1 MKIPIE
7 EIIKSISDQLRSL
20 QQDIKKRYSIGDTS
34 IAWIAELHIQQL
46 LNIVFEAE
54 YKLYNLNYKKPNY
67 PSVDLA
73 DSINGIAWQITIT
86 NDKKGVK
93 NKINHTLETFFK
105 NRYKDEYPDLRNI
118 NKLHLFIATGIP
130 PELTDNDI
138 PLNVNTEKG
147 QIDIDKSLFNYKHIW
162 DFDKL
167 IDKILQI
174 DNTITLTKIEQA
186 ITGIINRPHQYPYS
200 FNLDFIPRTISSSI
214 EYRKD
219 FTLECFNDKT
229 KHIAIL
235 ANAGEG
241 KTTFIDHLANQ
252 LALDENVLCIK
263 VRLIAYVNS
272 LTELI
277 NTECKNWKYCYKSI
291 KLVIIFDGLDEVDNS
306 QFDKVYKE
314 INNFIKSNPN
324 INVITSC
331 RTNFF
336 PLEVN
341 DDHNNDF
348 PSKIYFL
355 DRISE
360 DNRVDFIRYKLGA
373 DTEVFLSTLTN
384 SGLKTLIE
392 TPFFLVELLTL
403 YLSDKILPESRV
415 DFLQKLV
422 KRQFL
427 YENQKVGTIKS
438 FIKNNKAKIDNEFKK
453 LAFFMQYSGV
463 NKLKDEELQELIPET
478 LLLDSL
484 KRILLEPI
492 NETCDT
498 WRFKHNNFMEY
509 YAALCLK
516 EVDWNTLKSTI
527 LIPRHHKLR
536 PRWLNT
542 VSFYFTLADE
552 DDLSFKELSEW
563 LIRHDNSSLVKFEA
577 DKIPCSAKTS
587 VLQKLI
593 DKHKGDN
600 LRIWGDGYTIN
611 DLARFIDIN
620 NNNNALELL
629 LSYLKPDDICEDLKI
644 DIIEIVNTRDNI
656 SPYKTTITDL
666 YSSLYPVFYKTSIG
680 SRIIEGLHKWKI
692 YNSNITNNLT
702 KNTLDLKA
710 VSSLSILIDYL
721 GDVKKYTL
729 SATFLIN
736 TLDAVLNEN
745 SLGTVYY
752 YPKLIKQVKSA
763 TLFNE
768 FLLKLME
775 FKNERSEYKIWDK
788 EENWKDLFSVI
799 NEKAFELFE
808 NEKDYQNTYINLINY
823 LGSKL
828 SYFSKDLS
836 QILHLKP
843 YLIRLNDN
851 DNLFE
856 LHLREAA
863 NSNEWDKSHFC
874 IPAMLYEPERITSVF
889 DLYDSKGIDDWKIY
903 RFGNALRSF
912 DQDMYDQFYSSLNVR
927 YNNAFVPKPDPWKVQ
942 RKEKRKLKL
951 ELLLDKQ
958 RFITYLKQVFN
969 DFHDPITYD
978 AIHQMEYY
986 DYERPIAP
994 HLEIIL
1000 NLLRDF
1006 IKKDSSEKKDHI
1018 LSTIEKEENWKW
1030 YQLNYYFN
1038 CAINSSKNKI
1048 PKENLDWIITWC
1060 NETEKNVN
1068 FDNPITWHE
1077 NQSYSINNLFQ
1088 YYVVLTI
1095 FTRIPP
1101 TSTLNCNKLVRFI
1114 GYFNEFAL
1122 RNNREEKHSL
1132 SMFLINELGDIS
1144 FNEQLLANFKAGIYD
1159 SISLQEYIKYLED
1172 HSEIIDIDALLP
1184 YLTTSKVEYYLRN
1197 RVFKLY
1203 INQGGIYNQ
1212 DILGY
1217 LNLIQLNNQI
1227 DWEVVDFITQSNP
1240 SAVTQWLKN
1249 KMMEL
1254 EMDIN
1259 HVTIRLLPYEPEE
1272 ALSMYLE
1279 EFKKRQTALSDRFH
1293 ENGNFLEQLKVKE
1306 INPSLLYDFLCELLI
1321 ISVGKKFKNN
1331 DRSNFIPSIFNR
1343 FFDLFKE
1350 GLIDDLILKIEELL
1364 TSVKKD
1370 GQNEENKKNIIYWHK
1385 DFTKKCH
1392 IELDKK
1398 VSFRRAHRDLKQLLP
1413 ELYTTKSL

>member
-7 EIIKSISDQLRSL
+7 EIIKNISDQLRSL
-20 QQDIKKRYSIGDTS
+20 QQDIKKRYSTGDTS

-46 LNIVFEAE
+46 LNIIFEAE

-73 DSINGIAWQITIT
+73 DSINGIAWQITVT

-93 NKINHTLETFFK
+93 SKIKHTLETFIK
-105 NRYKDEYPDLRNI
+105 NRDKDEYPDLRNI
-118 NKLHLFIATGIP
+118 KKLHLFIASGIP
-130 PELTDNDI
+130 SELTGNDI
-138 PLNVNTEKG
+138 PLNVKTEKG
-147 QIDIDKSLFNYKHIW
+147 QIDIEKSLFDYEHIW
-162 DFDKL
+162 DFNKL
-167 IDKILQI
+167 IVKILQI
-174 DNTITLTKIEQA
+174 DNTVTLTKIEQA
-186 ITGIINRPHQYPYS
+186 ITGIINRPHQYPYP
-200 FNLDFIPRTISSSI
+200 FNLDYIPRTISSGI

-219 FTLECFNDKT
+219 FTLESFNAKT

-314 INNFIKSNPN
+314 INNFIRSNHN

-341 DDHNNDF
+341 DDRNNDF

-355 DRISE
+355 DKISE
-360 DNRVDFIRYKLGA
+360 DNRVDFIRSKLGA
-373 DTEVFLSTLTN
+373 DTDFFLSTLTN

-392 TPFFLVELLTL
+392 TPFFLVELLTIF
-403 YLSDKILPESRV
+403 LSDKILPESRI

-527 LIPRHHKLR
+527 LIPNHHKLR

-563 LIRHDNSSLVKFEA
+563 LIQYDNNSLVKFEA
-577 DKIPCSAKTS
+577 DKIPFSAKNI
-587 VLQKLI
+587 VLEKLI
-593 DKHKGDN
+593 QKHKDDK

-611 DLARFIDIN
+611 DLSRFIDIN
-620 NNNNALELL
+620 NNNRALELL

-656 SPYKTTITDL
+656 SPYKKTITDL
-666 YSSLYPVFYKTSIG
+666 YSSLYPVYYKTSIG
-680 SRIIEGLHKWKI
+680 SRVIEGLHKWKI
-692 YNSNITNNLT
+692 NISNII
-702 KNTLDLKA
+702 NTLTQSTIELQK
-710 VSSLSILIDYL
+710 VSSLSIFIDYL
-721 GDVKKYTL
+721 GDVENNTL

-736 TLDAVLNEN
+736 TLDAVLNED
-745 SLGTVYY
+745 SYGTIYY
-752 YPKLIKQVKSA
+752 YPKLIKQIKSA
-763 TLFNE
+763 PLLNE
-768 FLLKLME
+768 FLLELME
-775 FKNERSEYKIWDK
+775 FKNGRSEYKIWDK
-788 EENWKDLFSVI
+788 EENWKDLFSII
-799 NEKAFELFE
+799 NKKAFELFE
-808 NEKDYQNTYINLINY
+808 NEKEYQNTYIKVINY

-828 SYFSKDLS
+828 SYFSRDLS
-836 QILHLKP
+836 LILHLKP

-856 LHLREAA
+856 LYLREAA
-863 NSNEWDKSHFC
+863 NSNEWDKAHFC
-874 IPAMLYEPERITSVF
+874 IPAMLYEPERIISIF
-889 DLYDSKGIDDWKIY
+889 DLYDSKDIDDRKVF
-903 RFGNALRSF
+903 RFGNALKAF
-912 DQDMYDQFYSSLNVR
+912 DQDLYDQFYSSLNVR

-969 DFHDPITYD
+969 DFNDPITYD

-986 DYERPIAP
+986 DHERPLAP
-994 HLEIIL
+994 HLEIVL

-1006 IKKDSSEKKDHI
+1006 IKKDSSENKDHI

-1038 CAINSSKNKI
+1038 YAASTSKNKI

-1060 NETEKNVN
+1060 TETEKNVN
-1068 FDNPITWHE
+1068 FDNPITWHG
-1077 NQSYSINNLFQ
+1077 NQSYSINNLFR

-1101 TSTLNCNKLVRFI
+1101 ENAENCNKLVRFI

-1122 RNNREEKHSL
+1122 RNNDEEKYSL
-1132 SMFLINELGDIS
+1132 GTLLINKIGRNA
-1144 FNEQLLANFKAGIYD
+1144 FNKQLLANLKAGIYD

-1172 HSEIIDIDALLP
+1172 HSEITNQEVLLP
-1184 YLTTSKVEYYLRN
+1184 YLTNSQVEYYLRN
-1197 RVFKLY
+1197 RIFKLY
-1203 INQGGIYNQ
+1203 INIGGVYSKE
-1212 DILGY
+1212 ILGY
-1217 LNLIQLNNQI
+1217 LDLIELNNHI
-1227 DWEVVDFITQSNP
+1227 DWEVVDFILQSNP
-1240 SAVTQWLKN
+1240 STVTQWLKE
-1249 KMMEL
+1249 KMNPL
-1254 EMDIN
+1254 EIDIN
-1259 HVTIRLLPYEPEE
+1259 YVTIRLLPYEPEQ

-1293 ENGNFLEQLKVKE
+1293 ENGNFLEQIKVRE

-1321 ISVGKKFKNN
+1321 ISVGKEFKNN

-1343 FFDLFKE
+1343 LFELFKE
-1350 GLIDDLILKIEELL
+1350 GLIDDLILKVEELL
-1364 TSVKKD
+1364 ASVKFN
-1370 GQNEENKKNIIYWHK
+1370 GANEENIRNIIYWQK

-1398 VSFRRAHRDLKQLLP
+1398 VSFRRANRDLKLLLP
-1413 ELYTTKSL
+1413 ELYK